1 MSFRLRA
8 FRAPRAAALALAAG
22 LLAGCAVPPAGVS
35 EPSASADVGQSPW
48 AQASRLIAGL
58 PPSQWAHH
66 ALPGKVPTR
75 FSYVRIDGRDALSAR
90 SEASASLVRM
100 PVEVPGEQLAR
111 LQFSWKVASLIEEA
125 DMAVRSK
132 DDAPVRVI
140 LAFDGDRSR
149 LSARDLAMS
158 ELARALTGEELPYA
172 TLMYVWCN
180 RRPVDSVIHNPR
192 TDRIRKL
199 VVESG
204 PGELG
209 RWRDYERDIQAD
221 FERAFGEKPGRLVGI
236 AIMSDSDNTRA
247 QGRAWYGP
255 VRLVTKGESP

>member
-1 MSFRLRA
+1 M
-8 FRAPRAAALALAAG
+8 
-22 LLAGCAVPPAGVS
+22 PAGQA
-35 EPSASADVGQSPW
+35 PS
-48 AQASRLIAGL
+48 L
-58 PPSQWAHH
+58 WAHH

-90 SEASASLVRM
+90 SEASASMVRL
-100 PVEVPGEQLAR
+100 PVQVAGDRLAR
-111 LQFSWKVASLIEEA
+111 LQFSWKVAELIDEA

-140 LAFDGDRSR
+140 LAFEGDRSR
-149 LSARDLAMS
+149 LSARDLAVS

-204 PGELG
+204 PAELG
-209 RWRDYERDIQAD
+209 RWRDYERDILAD

-236 AIMSDSDNTRA
+236 AIMSDSDNTRS

-255 VRLVTKGESP
+255 VRLVTTGNAP

>member
-1 MSFRLRA
+1 MSSRLQALRA
-8 FRAPRAAALALAAG
+8 SRAATFALAAS
-22 LLAGCAVPPAGVS
+22 LLAGCAVTPPGA
-35 EPSASADVGQSPW
+35 PDDRAPPDVGQSPW
-48 AQASRLIAGL
+48 ARESHL
-58 PPSQWAHH
+58 PVSLAPAPWAHH
-66 ALPGKVPTR
+66 ALPGKVPTQ

-90 SEASASLVRM
+90 SESSASMVRL
-100 PVEVPGEQLAR
+100 PVQVAGDRLSR
-111 LQFSWKVASLIEEA
+111 LQFSWKVAQLIEEA

-132 DDAPVRVI
+132 DDSPVRVI
-140 LAFDGDRSR
+140 LAFEGDRSR
-149 LSARDLAMS
+149 LSARDLAVS

-180 RRPVDSVIHNPR
+180 RRPVDTVIHNPR

-204 PGELG
+204 PRALG
-209 RWRDYERDIQAD
+209 RWQDYERDIQAD

-236 AIMSDSDNTRA
+236 AIMSDSDNTRS

-255 VRLVTKGESP
+255 VRLVTTGETP